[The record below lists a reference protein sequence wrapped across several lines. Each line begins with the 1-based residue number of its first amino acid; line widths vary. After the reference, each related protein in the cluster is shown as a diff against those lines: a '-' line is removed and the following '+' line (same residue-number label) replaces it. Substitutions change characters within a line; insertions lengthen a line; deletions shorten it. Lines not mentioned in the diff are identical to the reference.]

1 MGNVEDFLLVP
12 GILRELPVVVAP
24 RVVLG
29 PRDLPLYLH
38 WLSEECPSCGPELL
52 DLRVGNAMVDDLE
65 EPEPRCGIG
74 NFADDFSGGRFV
86 AARKIENRDLRH
98 DPILPAR

>member
-1 MGNVEDFLLVP
+1 
-12 GILRELPVVVAP
+12 
-24 RVVLG
+24 
-29 PRDLPLYLH
+29 
-38 WLSEECPSCGPELL
+38 
-52 DLRVGNAMVDDLE
+52 MVDDLE